1 MSIDSLPNFLKDYGS
16 FRERVDAE
24 LSGKSTVEKG
34 DSFNRLITKVL
45 PLCEEWGDFGIP
57 VPRDKKSHDGGIDFV
72 SEKEEN
78 DRMAAGQSK
87 LRIPS
92 RDELDSVVS
101 KFQEFESKV
110 DLDSGNQMN
119 LALDLSDKDI
129 SYYIVTLSRLSNIIS
144 KYKRSSLSSKNFYKE
159 LEDRGRID
167 IIDGNRIYNELKSY
181 YNKTFNI
188 PSDLSIN
195 TQKEYIKSEDVY
207 LTVVSVG
214 EVKKLF
220 RKHGTSLFFENIRD
234 FLGVEDNNGVNSE
247 IMDTLS
253 EEPEMMLNRNNGLTL
268 KAKKVEEKNNKNLR
282 LKKAGI
288 VNGCQTT
295 MCIVNSDVDDEAAQV
310 PVKIVTSGESWDVAK
325 SANHQNDVSQIDL
338 DLAQYLRPQLIQKVA
353 TDIGYSVEGSSD
365 QSVTDALNEIHD
377 KQFRYSEIRHL
388 FLGIFSTSPT
398 NLFDKYYNKLRIKT
412 LDNISDEG
420 DHEYVL
426 EVLLRL
432 VHATQ
437 KASER
442 VRSQYKDN
450 EDMNMFSRFF
460 KPDKVGYRS
469 FFSILS
475 CCVCTQTD
483 ISNIKSEESFEEL
496 REFISEVEVLLI
508 SDTEK
513 FVKSYVS
520 SVESIASYILLE
532 ESDLDEGD
540 IRQKLNS
547 KVTDSKFSNL
557 YKATIVS

>member
-1 MSIDSLPNFLKDYGS
+1 
-16 FRERVDAE
+16 
-24 LSGKSTVEKG
+24 
-34 DSFNRLITKVL
+34 
-45 PLCEEWGDFGIP
+45 
-57 VPRDKKSHDGGIDFV
+57 
-72 SEKEEN
+72 
-78 DRMAAGQSK
+78 
-87 LRIPS
+87 
-92 RDELDSVVS
+92 
-101 KFQEFESKV
+101 
-110 DLDSGNQMN
+110 
-119 LALDLSDKDI
+119 
-129 SYYIVTLSRLSNIIS
+129 
-144 KYKRSSLSSKNFYKE
+144 
-159 LEDRGRID
+159 
-167 IIDGNRIYNELKSY
+167 
-181 YNKTFNI
+181 
-188 PSDLSIN
+188 
-195 TQKEYIKSEDVY
+195 
-207 LTVVSVG
+207 
-214 EVKKLF
+214 
-220 RKHGTSLFFENIRD
+220 
-234 FLGVEDNNGVNSE
+234 
-247 IMDTLS
+247 
-253 EEPEMMLNRNNGLTL
+253 
-268 KAKKVEEKNNKNLR
+268 
-282 LKKAGI
+282 
-288 VNGCQTT
+288 

-475 CCVCTQTD
+475 CCACTQTD